1 MDSITNLRHN
11 RWSLYA
17 VKNSVQKLIKPSKQ
31 KIIQFKFSC
40 INSIRHFVDE
50 NNIIDTILEY
60 SNHINILNAIIEE
73 SIFLYF
79 ITFNNN
85 KGVAI
90 DDIIKFEKINK
101 INLPIKLRFK
111 LLLCNCNSNFNIQC
125 NGKFENLFSFN
136 NWKINN
142 DKIMISPYI
151 AVNFKFNTYINIQT
165 QKTKYIDTIEE
176 IIYPVKEWCN
186 AISNLIQQY
195 QNQQHIYNDEDDFMY
210 NFIDKQIDELN
221 YQHGYFM
228 YNYLIEQIYNLKY
241 KLLIQGYCRAS
252 NIHFEFIIN
261 MILNLY
267 PFFLKKF

>member
-1 MDSITNLRHN
+1 MDSTTNLRHN

-17 VKNSVQKLIKPSKQ
+17 VTNSVQKLLKPSKQ

-40 INSIRHFVDE
+40 IDSIRHFVDE

-60 SNHINILNAIIEE
+60 SNHINILNSILEE

-90 DDIIKFEKINK
+90 NDIIKFEKVNK

-111 LLLCNCNSNFNIQC
+111 LLFCNCNSNFNIQY
-125 NGKFENLFSFN
+125 NAKFQNVSSFN

-142 DKIMISPYI
+142 DKIIISGHI
-151 AVNFKFNTYINIQT
+151 TVNFKFNTYINIQT
-165 QKTKYIDTIEE
+165 QKKEYIDTEE

-186 AISNLIQQY
+186 TIWNLIKQY
-195 QNQQHIYNDEDDFMY
+195 QNQNNIYNDENDFMY
-210 NFIDKQIDELN
+210 NFVDKQIHQLN
-221 YQHGYFM
+221 YQHGHFM
-228 YNYLIEQIYNLKY
+228 YNYLIQQIYNLKY
-241 KLLIQGYCRAS
+241 KVLIQGYCRAS
-252 NIHFEFIIN
+252 NIHFECISN

-267 PFFLKKF
+267 PFFLQKL